1 MRVLI
6 DSGCYDCV
14 NMGDVAMLQVA
25 INRVG
30 ESLPGARIQVI
41 TGNSNYLA
49 NLCPKVEAIPVSGK
63 RSWLT
68 SGNLLGRF
76 HGFLPKGASD
86 RISGLNRALR
96 RRAPS
101 ILEFAVRLNMK
112 ARGISGRDLQ
122 AFLRAFTEADLLL
135 ICGQGGLTDHA
146 RSHAMDLLGL
156 VEMGIAR
163 RIPVAMMGQGIGPI
177 EDYELA
183 ARAKAVLPRVTFL
196 ALREARA
203 GLPLLRSL
211 GADMSRVVTTGDDA
225 IELAYDARPAKPGSA
240 IGVNLRVARSAAVAA
255 DLIDRIGPVLR
266 EAAEA
271 RGALLLP
278 VPVGRGRA
286 SQDPATIRRLLT
298 DIGHQSDGG
307 ESLDTPLKV
316 IEQVARCRVVVTGA
330 YHAAVFALSQGIPA
344 VCMARSQYFVDKF
357 LGLKEQFGIGC
368 EVIFLDAPLLQK
380 ELAAAIDKVWRSAN
394 QLRQPLLEA
403 ARRQVQL
410 GQKAYRRV
418 CETISPEGAGSL
430 HQARAAYGTR

>member
-1 MRVLI
+1 
-6 DSGCYDCV
+6 
-14 NMGDVAMLQVA
+14 MGDVAMLQVA

-76 HGFLPKGASD
+76 NGFLPKGASD

-203 GLPLLRSL
+203 GLPLLTSL

-418 CETISPEGAGSL
+418 SETISPEGAGSL
-430 HQARAAYGTR
+430 HQARAAYGTRR